1 VAKSLRAKSLMIMG
15 TASDVGKSV
24 VVAALGRAFARA
36 GVRVAPFKSQNMSN
50 NSAVC
55 AGGGEIGRAQAM
67 QAEACGLAPTL
78 DMNPVLLKPETDTGC
93 QVVIRGRARFQ
104 MGVRDYDRYRRE
116 AWPEIVASYESLA
129 AEFEL
134 VLIEGAGGAA
144 EVNLKDRDIVN
155 WAVAE
160 LAAAPVVLVADIDKG
175 GVFASLVGTVELIQ
189 PSERDRVRGM
199 LINKFRGD
207 VRLLDSG
214 LRFLEERTGIPVLG
228 VLPHINGLRLPD
240 EDAARL
246 DYLAPAVSVGSPVTI
261 GVVHLPRISN
271 YTDFEPLEHEPDVT
285 VHYLTDPAS
294 APALD
299 VLILPGTK
307 STVSDLSWLR
317 RAGWE
322 TAMVRHLRGGGRVI
336 GICGGFQMLGR
347 RILDPH
353 GVESKIAESIGLGLL
368 DLETVFER
376 DKITAQV
383 EGYEVSSGLAIRGY
397 EIHAGRAVRAGESEP
412 LLRITKRGGADLE
425 ELEGCKSADGRVIG
439 TSIHGLF
446 DSAGFRRRFIDIVR
460 SAKGLE
466 PLGDAPAPDYRE
478 VRTAEY
484 DRLADV
490 LIAHAD
496 FARIASIAGI
506 RI

>member
-1 VAKSLRAKSLMIMG
+1 MAKSLMIMG

-67 QAEACGLAPTL
+67 QAEACGLMPTL

-116 AWPEIVASYESLA
+116 AWPEIVASYARLA

-144 EVNLKDRDIVN
+144 EINLKDRDIVN

-160 LAAAPVVLVADIDKG
+160 LAGAPVVLVADIDKG
-175 GVFASLVGTVELIQ
+175 GVFASLVGTVELIR

-207 VRLLDSG
+207 VRLLDGG

-246 DYLAPAVSVGSPVTI
+246 DYLAPTASVSSPVTI
-261 GVVHLPRISN
+261 GIVHLPRISN

-299 VLILPGTK
+299 VLDVLIVPGTK

-322 TAMVRHLRGGGRVI
+322 TALARHLRGGGRVI

-353 GVESKIAESIGLGLL
+353 RIESKIAESIALGLL
-368 DLETVFER
+368 DFETVFER

-383 EGYEVSSGLAIRGY
+383 EGCEVSSGLPIRGY
-397 EIHAGRAVRAGESEP
+397 EIHAGRAVRAPESEP
-412 LLRITKRGGADLE
+412 LLRITKRDGAQLE
-425 ELEGCKSADGRVIG
+425 ELEGCTSADGRVIG

-446 DSAGFRRRFIDIVR
+446 DSAAFRRRFIDSVR
-460 SAKGLE
+460 SAKGLP
-466 PLGDAPAPDYRE
+466 PLGEAPAPDYRE

-490 LIAHAD
+490 LIAHCD

>member
-1 VAKSLRAKSLMIMG
+1 MIMG

-67 QAEACGLAPTL
+67 QAEACGLTPTL

-93 QVVIRGRARFQ
+93 QVVIGGRARFQ
-104 MGVRDYDRYRRE
+104 MSPRDYDRYRHE
-116 AWPEIVASYESLA
+116 AWPEIVASYERLA

-155 WAVAE
+155 WKVAE
-160 LAAAPVVLVADIDKG
+160 LAGAPVVLVADIDKG

-214 LRFLEERTGIPVLG
+214 LRFLEERTGIRVLG
-228 VLPHINGLRLPD
+228 VLPHINDLRLPQ

-246 DYLAPAVSVGSPVTI
+246 DYLAPAAGLAPVTI

-271 YTDFEPLEHEPDVT
+271 YTDFEPLEHESDVT

-307 STVSDLSWLR
+307 STVADLSWLR

-322 TAMVRHLRGGGRVI
+322 TALCRHLRGGGRVV

-347 RILDPH
+347 RILDPL
-353 GVESKIAESIGLGLL
+353 GAESKIAESIGLGLL
-368 DLETVFER
+368 DFETVFER
-376 DKITAQV
+376 DKITAQI
-383 EGYEVSSGLAIRGY
+383 EGCELSSGLAIRGY
-397 EIHAGRAVRAGESEP
+397 EIHAGRAVRAPGSEP
-412 LLRITKRGGADLE
+412 LLRVTKRDGAQREDLQID

-439 TSIHGLF
+439 TSIHGIF
-446 DSAGFRRRFIDIVR
+446 DFAAFRRRFIDSVR
-460 SAKGLE
+460 LAKGLA
-466 PLGDAPAPDYRE
+466 PLGDATATDYRE

-496 FARIASIAGI
+496 FAKIASIAGI

>member
-1 VAKSLRAKSLMIMG
+1 VAKSLMIMG
-15 TASDVGKSV
+15 TSSDVGKSV

-55 AGGGEIGRAQAM
+55 AGGEIGRAQAM
-67 QAEACGLAPTL
+67 QAEACGLMPTL

-116 AWPEIVASYESLA
+116 AWPEIVASYERLA

-160 LAAAPVVLVADIDKG
+160 LAGAPVVLVADIDKG
-175 GVFASLVGTVELIQ
+175 GVFASLVGTVELIR

-207 VRLLDSG
+207 VRLLDDG

-246 DYLAPAVSVGSPVTI
+246 DYLTPTSRVAPVTI
-261 GVVHLPRISN
+261 GIVHLPRISN

-299 VLILPGTK
+299 VLIVPGTK

-317 RAGWE
+317 SAGWE
-322 TAMVRHLRGGGRVI
+322 TALARHLRGGGRVV

-353 GVESKIAESIGLGLL
+353 EVESKIAESIALGLL
-368 DLETVFER
+368 DFETVFER
-376 DKITAQV
+376 DKITSQV
-383 EGYEVSSGLAIRGY
+383 EGCEISSGLPIRGY
-397 EIHAGRAVRAGESEP
+397 EIHAGRAVRAPESEP
-412 LLRITKRGGADLE
+412 LLRVTKRDGVQIE
-425 ELEGCKSADGRVIG
+425 ELEGCTSADGRVIG

-446 DSAGFRRRFIDIVR
+446 DSAAFRRRFIDSVR
-460 SAKGLE
+460 SAKGLA

-490 LIAHAD
+490 LIAHCD

>member
-1 VAKSLRAKSLMIMG
+1 MG

-50 NSAVC
+50 NSSVC

-78 DMNPVLLKPETDTGC
+78 DMNPVLLKPETDAGC

-104 MGVRDYDRYRRE
+104 MGARDYDRYRRE
-116 AWPEIVASYESLA
+116 AWPEIVASYARLA

-155 WAVAE
+155 WAIAE
-160 LAAAPVVLVADIDKG
+160 LAGAPVVLVADIDKG
-175 GVFASLVGTVELIQ
+175 GVFASLVGTVELIK
-189 PSERDRVRGM
+189 PSERDRVCGM
-199 LINKFRGD
+199 MINKFRGD
-207 VRLLDSG
+207 VRLLDGG

-228 VLPHINGLRLPD
+228 VLPHIYGLRLPD

-246 DYLAPAVSVGSPVTI
+246 DYLAPVARVAPVTI

-285 VHYLTDPAS
+285 VHYLTDPHLTDPAA

-322 TAMVRHLRGGGRVI
+322 TALARHLRGGGWVA

-353 GVESKIAESIGLGLL
+353 GVESKIAASIGLGLL
-368 DLETVFER
+368 DFETVFER

-397 EIHAGRAVRAGESEP
+397 EIHAGRAVRAPGSEP
-412 LLRITKRGGADLE
+412 LLRITKRDGAQIDRVE
-425 ELEGCKSADGRVIG
+425 ELEGCKSEDGRVIG

-446 DSAGFRRRFIDIVR
+446 DFAGFRRRFIDSVR
-460 SAKGLE
+460 SAKGLK
-466 PLGDAPAPDYRE
+466 PLGDAPGPDYRE

-484 DRLADV
+484 DRLADI
-490 LIAHAD
+490 LIAHCD

>member
-1 VAKSLRAKSLMIMG
+1 MG
-15 TASDVGKSV
+15 TASDAGKSV

-104 MGVRDYDRYRRE
+104 MGARDYDRYRRE
-116 AWPEIVASYESLA
+116 AWPEIVASYERLA

-155 WAVAE
+155 WAIAE
-160 LAAAPVVLVADIDKG
+160 LAGAPVVLVADIDKG
-175 GVFASLVGTVELIQ
+175 GVFAALVGTVELIK

-228 VLPHINGLRLPD
+228 VLPHIKDLRLPD

-246 DYLAPAVSVGSPVTI
+246 DYLAPAARVAPVTI

-271 YTDFEPLEHEPDVT
+271 YTDFEPLEHEPDAAL
-285 VHYLTDPAS
+285 HYLTDPAS

-307 STVSDLSWLR
+307 STVSDLNWLR
-317 RAGWE
+317 QAGWE
-322 TAMVRHLRGGGRVI
+322 TALARHLRGGGWVA
-336 GICGGFQMLGR
+336 GICGGFQMLGH

-353 GVESKIAESIGLGLL
+353 GVESKIAESIGLGRL
-368 DLETVFER
+368 DFETVFER

-397 EIHAGRAVRAGESEP
+397 EIHAGHAVRAPGSEP
-412 LLRITKRGGADLE
+412 LLRITRRDGAPRE
-425 ELEGCKSADGRVIG
+425 ALEGCRSADGRVIG

-446 DSAGFRRRFIDIVR
+446 DSAGFRRRFIDSIR

-478 VRTAEY
+478 VGSAEY

-490 LIAHAD
+490 LIANTD

>member
-1 VAKSLRAKSLMIMG
+1 MAKSLMIMG

-93 QVVIRGRARFQ
+93 QVVISGRARFQ

-116 AWPEIVASYESLA
+116 AWPEIVASYARLA

-144 EVNLKDRDIVN
+144 EINLKDRDIVN

-160 LAAAPVVLVADIDKG
+160 LAGAPVVLVADIDKG
-175 GVFASLVGTVELIQ
+175 GVFASLVGTVELIR

-207 VRLLDSG
+207 VRLFDGG

-246 DYLAPAVSVGSPVTI
+246 DYLAPAASVSSPVTI

-294 APALD
+294 APPLDVLD
-299 VLILPGTK
+299 VLIVPGTK
-307 STVSDLSWLR
+307 STVADLSWLR

-322 TAMVRHLRGGGRVI
+322 TALCRHLRGGGRVV

-353 GVESKIAESIGLGLL
+353 GSRAKSPSRLRSACSTLRPCSSVTKSRRRSKAARSLPGFQFAATRFTLDAPSARPSRSRCCESRSAMALNS
-368 DLETVFER
+368 
-376 DKITAQV
+376 
-383 EGYEVSSGLAIRGY
+383 
-397 EIHAGRAVRAGESEP
+397 
-412 LLRITKRGGADLE
+412 KR
-425 ELEGCKSADGRVIG
+425 LEGCTSEDGRVIG

-446 DSAGFRRRFIDIVR
+446 DSATFRRRFIDSFR
-460 SAKGLE
+460 SAKGLA

-490 LIAHAD
+490 LIAHCD